1 MVKRIWSM
9 LSSVGG
15 VALALSLSVAP
26 AHASEFTL
34 TQWNVSEFETAGA
47 TLEVHVGL
55 NGGNTEITFTFN
67 PGTLAN
73 TFLGLD
79 QIGYNGAPA
88 LTGTD
93 GFSLGNGNL
102 DGFGSYDF
110 KYVDGANLGLPT
122 FTIAGDHVSAFTGF
136 AAHLR
141 FEGIPSGSCSG
152 FVDTT
157 NVDTHSESGC
167 TTASVTEPAVLAFV
181 GFGLVGA
188 VTLGRRWRRGDAGK
202 IVAA

>member
-1 MVKRIWSM
+1 MVRRIWST
-9 LSSVGG
+9 LSSLGG

-26 AHASEFTL
+26 AHAGEFTL
-34 TQWNVSEFETAGA
+34 TQWNVSELEAAGA
-47 TLEVHVGL
+47 ILQVHVGL

-67 PGTLAN
+67 PGTLPN

-79 QIGYNGAPA
+79 QVGYNGGPA
-88 LTGTD
+88 LTSAD

-110 KYVDGANLGLPT
+110 KYVDGSNLGLPT
-122 FTIAGDHVSAFTGF
+122 FTIAGDHVSDFTAF

-167 TTASVTEPAVLAFV
+167 GGASVAEPAVLAFV

-188 VTLGRRWRRGDAGK
+188 VTLGRRWRRGDAGETM
-202 IVAA
+202 AA